1 MDNTQR
7 TGGCQC
13 GALRYVIDEPLGRA
27 SICHCRMCQKAF
39 GNAFGPLVTAAGLR
53 WVKGHPKRFRSS
65 NKVSRGFCAE
75 CGTPMTYEPDGFA
88 PELAIAT
95 LDAPEDVAPVIQ
107 VGLESR
113 PPRLASPAQ
122 LPTRTAA
129 EQAKV
134 AAFFGDIVSHQHP
147 DRPDED

>member
-53 WVKGHPKRFRSS
+53 WVRGEPKRFRSS

-75 CGTPMTYEPDGFA
+75 CGTPMTYEPEGFA

-95 LDAPEDVAPVIQ
+95 LDEPGDVAPVIQ

-113 PPRLASPAQ
+113 LPWVDGLHS
-122 LPTRTAA
+122 LPTRTPTEA
-129 EQAKV
+129 AKV
-134 AAFFGDIVSHQHP
+134 AGFFGDIVSHQHP
-147 DRPDED
+147 DRPERE